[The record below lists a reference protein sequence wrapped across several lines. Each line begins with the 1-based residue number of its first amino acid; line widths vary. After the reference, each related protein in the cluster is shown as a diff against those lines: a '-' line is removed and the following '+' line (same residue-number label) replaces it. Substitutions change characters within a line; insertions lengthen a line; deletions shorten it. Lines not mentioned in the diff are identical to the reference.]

1 MKVAD
6 HGAQVAARS
15 YFLANQLKPGLWYLR
30 NYPGP
35 FFFVLGTQSV
45 ELAFFGKRVAKRGK
59 CDSHRQNL
67 NVTIVSP
74 EREKST
80 MISHFWFAKV
90 TGCLKNTLIATKAYG
105 IL

>member
-35 FFFVLGTQSV
+35 FFLVLGTQSV
-45 ELAFFGKRVAKRGK
+45 ELAFFWEEGGKAW
-59 CDSHRQNL
+59 Q
-67 NVTIVSP
+67 
-74 EREKST
+74 
-80 MISHFWFAKV
+80 M
-90 TGCLKNTLIATKAYG
+90 
-105 IL
+105 